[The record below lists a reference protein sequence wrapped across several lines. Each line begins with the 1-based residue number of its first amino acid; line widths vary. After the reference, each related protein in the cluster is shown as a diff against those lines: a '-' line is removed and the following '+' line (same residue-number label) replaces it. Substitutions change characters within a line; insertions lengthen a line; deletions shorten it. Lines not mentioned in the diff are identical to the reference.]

1 MQCYM
6 VVLVIIALECGVAFS
21 KAAGAQLL
29 PARYAHPAELELM
42 CSKSKGKTDA
52 AKLSYN
58 KSKDLCKPA
67 SSLKWSPRLWETFC
81 RPLSRVFHASN
92 SFLS

>member
-21 KAAGAQLL
+21 KAAGAEL
-29 PARYAHPAELELM
+29 AHTSSYPPRAQLELM

-58 KSKDLCKPA
+58 KSKDLCKPVHA
-67 SSLKWSPRLWETFC
+67 LG
-81 RPLSRVFHASN
+81 FHE
-92 SFLS
+92 FYE